1 MPHCLLWQP
10 LLLQGTDSGL
20 LCPTDVIIAVA
31 FVVAVAGYGQL
42 CPPVEAVVGVAGYG
56 LLCPP
61 AGDVGVAVAGYGLLC
76 PPVDDGVGVAGY
88 GLLCPPVEVHV
99 PGLGCR
105 GHQQEAGQGRL
116 HPGGGEQGTIYFIDT
131 AVLCIQIQ
139 TRTDILQLCGSVFR
153 IRIRMWI
160 RTIKSRKFQCSGA
173 DGAEIIF
180 ILGPGAGAEMKF

>member
-42 CPPVEAVVGVAGYG
+42 CPPVEAV
-56 LLCPP
+56 
-61 AGDVGVAVAGYGLLC
+61 
-76 PPVDDGVGVAGY
+76 VGVAGY

-180 ILGPGAGAEMKF
+180 ILGPGAGAENKF

>member
-42 CPPVEAVVGVAGYG
+42 CPPVEAVVGVAGYGLLCPPVDAVNGVAGYGLLCPPVDAVVGVAGYG

-116 HPGGGEQGTIYFIDT
+116 HPGGGEQGTIHFIDT
-131 AVLCIQIQ
+131 AALCIQI
-139 TRTDILQLCGSVFR
+139 
-153 IRIRMWI
+153 
-160 RTIKSRKFQCSGA
+160 
-173 DGAEIIF
+173 
-180 ILGPGAGAEMKF
+180 